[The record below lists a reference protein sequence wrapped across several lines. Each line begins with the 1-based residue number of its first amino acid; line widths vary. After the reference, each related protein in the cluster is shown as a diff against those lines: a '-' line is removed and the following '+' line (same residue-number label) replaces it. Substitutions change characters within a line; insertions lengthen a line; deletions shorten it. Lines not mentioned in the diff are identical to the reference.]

1 MSTVALISILCLDRV
16 GLVSSVADCLFSAGV
31 NLRDTTFAV
40 YGTGAEFS
48 SVCELPEGLSVADIE
63 TNLARLP
70 ELSGADIKVSPFTFD
85 HQPGPQVRVTHRIE
99 VGGGD
104 QLGLIARLSEIFAQF
119 NANIVRMD
127 AQKLPDID
135 GGRYVTR
142 FAVSIP
148 PDRAKT
154 CLSEIAN
161 TAGSLGLDSSAVEST
176 D

>member
-40 YGTGAEFS
+40 YGTGAEFN

-63 TNLARLP
+63 TSLTRLP

-85 HQPGPQVRVTHRIE
+85 PLPGPQVRVTHRIE

-119 NANIVRMD
+119 DANLVRLD
-127 AQKLPDID
+127 AQKLPDVD

-148 PDRAKT
+148 PDRAET
-154 CLSEIAN
+154 CLSAIAN

>member
-70 ELSGADIKVSPFTFD
+70 ELSGADIKVSPFAFD
-85 HQPGPQVRVTHRIE
+85 PLPGPQVRVTHRIE

-119 NANIVRMD
+119 DANIVRMD
-127 AQKLPDID
+127 AQKLPDAD

-148 PDRAKT
+148 PDRAET
-154 CLSEIAN
+154 CLSAIAN
-161 TAGSLGLDSSAVEST
+161 TAGSLGLDSSAVESA

>member
-1 MSTVALISILCLDRV
+1 MPSVALVSILCLDRV
-16 GLVSSVADCLFSAGV
+16 GLVSSVADFLFSAGV

-40 YGTGAEFS
+40 YGAGAEFT
-48 SVCELPEGLSVADIE
+48 SVCELPDGTGGDDIQKGF
-63 TNLARLP
+63 ARLP
-70 ELSGADIKVSPFTFD
+70 ELEGAELRVAPFAFD
-85 HQPGPQVRVTHRIE
+85 PTPGPAVRTTHRIE

-119 NANIVRMD
+119 DANIVRLD

-148 PDRAKT
+148 PDRADT
-154 CLSEIAN
+154 CLAAIAN
-161 TAGSLGLDSSAVEST
+161 TAGSLGLDSSAEEST